1 MYSNVFIYFLAHFD
15 AKAAGDM
22 STLFDVGGIL
32 GRKHFQLIV
41 NQRESWLQFYWTPA
55 VLLTEL

>member
-41 NQRESWLQFYWTPA
+41 NQRESWLQFY
-55 VLLTEL
+55 